1 MTRRFHTHAA
11 ALLVSLVGFAPGL
24 FAQTPAGTPASPQGG
39 EASASVQAGAGA
51 PAEPVTGYSY
61 DPAGRRDPFISLM
74 RRGNE
79 NATNETGERPSGLA
93 GIAVGELT
101 LKGTMQAREGFV
113 ALVHGPDLKTYI
125 VKPGDKLFD
134 GTIRAITSNAM
145 VLMQEVNDPLS
156 LEKQREVRKV
166 LRQGDEVK

>member
-1 MTRRFHTHAA
+1 
-11 ALLVSLVGFAPGL
+11 VSLVGFTPGVSAQAP
-24 FAQTPAGTPASPQGG
+24 AATPAAPQGNG
-39 EASASVQAGAGA
+39 QASTPQAGAPA
-51 PAEPVTGYSY
+51 PAAEPVTGYSY
-61 DPAGRRDPFISLM
+61 DPAGRRDPFISLL

-79 NATNETGERPSGLA
+79 NAANETGERPAGLA

-101 LKGTMQAREGFV
+101 LKGTMQAREGYV

-125 VKPGDKLFD
+125 VKAGDKLFD

-156 LEKQREVRKV
+156 RDKQREVRKV